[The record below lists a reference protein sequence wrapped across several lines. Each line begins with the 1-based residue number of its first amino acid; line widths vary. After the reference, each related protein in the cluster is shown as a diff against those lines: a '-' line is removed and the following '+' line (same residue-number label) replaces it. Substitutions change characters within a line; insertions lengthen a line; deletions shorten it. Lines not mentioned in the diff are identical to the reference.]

1 MKAAG
6 GGCAHLH
13 LCCVGIF
20 GVASASVCRRE
31 KDECEWRSDTAAAQS
46 RLKLHCR
53 WGGGLWGQEGDK
65 AAAREFL
72 GQGALHWERNH
83 QWRKPKQQESMR
95 GALENRRAA
104 EGCQSQ

>member
-6 GGCAHLH
+6 GGCAHPC
-13 LCCVGIF
+13 LCCVGV

-31 KDECEWRSDTAAAQS
+31 KDECELRSGTAAARS
-46 RLKLHCR
+46 RLKLHHR
-53 WGGGLWGQEGDK
+53 RRGGLWGEEGDK

-72 GQGALHWERNH
+72 GQGALCWERNH
-83 QWRKPKQQESMR
+83 QQRKTEQQESMR
-95 GALENRRAA
+95 GAWENRRAA